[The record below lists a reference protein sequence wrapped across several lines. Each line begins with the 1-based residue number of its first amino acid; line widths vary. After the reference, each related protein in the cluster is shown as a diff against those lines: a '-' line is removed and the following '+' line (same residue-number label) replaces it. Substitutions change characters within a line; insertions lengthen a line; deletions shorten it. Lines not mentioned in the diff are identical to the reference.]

1 MSGQNNGLHSRCAS
15 PGEHR
20 FAAPTLMRFFVVDL
34 PEDLM
39 MLELSNAEEIQ
50 LVPSSCACLN
60 TISRR
65 PLYWGEKPSNL
76 FHLCCNNPIGRHNFQ
91 EISPY
96 HISICT
102 AKGTSLYGTVTISQ
116 RRKKEKKKKHIASVL
131 PMTDSK
137 FPALTAALRGLRN
150 SAPQPS
156 PTSTSSLP
164 SLFKPSLKP
173 RMSLPLT
180 PPATPVKSPRRKH
193 KNTPPQTPASSFV
206 TTTTTT
212 PPILNLHTI
221 HPLRVPSKGLIP
233 LPDAA
238 RSAAL
243 QFLIEL
249 HHQAH
254 LSANLL
260 GSGRPVSFVSPD
272 KRLSPRSSGFRA
284 DCDVGGYRT
293 ALDRLRMGLEGF
305 LEEGEFWWANNM
317 LEDVE
322 IALALLEGWTG
333 REERVAEKGVKG
345 KPEIDERYAEV
356 LRLLFGSGSGETK
369 Y

>member
-1 MSGQNNGLHSRCAS
+1 M
-15 PGEHR
+15 
-20 FAAPTLMRFFVVDL
+20 FF
-34 PEDLM
+34 
-39 MLELSNAEEIQ
+39 
-50 LVPSSCACLN
+50 
-60 TISRR
+60 
-65 PLYWGEKPSNL
+65 
-76 FHLCCNNPIGRHNFQ
+76 
-91 EISPY
+91 
-96 HISICT
+96 
-102 AKGTSLYGTVTISQ
+102 
-116 RRKKEKKKKHIASVL
+116 L

-137 FPALTAALRGLRN
+137 FPALTAALKGLRN

-156 PTSTSSLP
+156 PTSTSSSP
-164 SLFKPSLKP
+164 SPPQSSLKL

-180 PPATPVKSPRRKH
+180 PPTTPVKSPRRKH
-193 KNTPPQTPASSFV
+193 KNAPPQTPASTFV
-206 TTTTTT
+206 TPTTTT
-212 PPILNLHTI
+212 PPIPNPYKI

-293 ALDRLRMGLEGF
+293 ALDRLRIGLEGF

-317 LEDVE
+317 LEDVD
-322 IALALLEGWTG
+322 IAVGLLEGWTVRG
-333 REERVAEKGVKG
+333 ERAAEKGVKG
-345 KPEIDERYAEV
+345 RPEIDERYIEV
-356 LRLLFGSGSGETK
+356 LRLLFSSGSGETK
-369 Y
+369 HQ